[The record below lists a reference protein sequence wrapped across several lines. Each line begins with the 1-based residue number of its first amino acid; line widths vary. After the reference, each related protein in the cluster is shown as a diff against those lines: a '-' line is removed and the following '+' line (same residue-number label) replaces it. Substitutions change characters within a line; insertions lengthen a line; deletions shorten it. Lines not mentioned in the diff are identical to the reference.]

1 MMMILVM
8 RRPDLQADTMG
19 PAIAMHCNRFCDK
32 NKCEVCSH
40 RKEIQTIFSF
50 HFKPKLCYPQ
60 TENQS
65 AGLKEVQYTIV
76 DEFCELIYLG
86 STTDVCARW
95 SQTRKIIPKLVS
107 TNISRTNAQ
116 VTTEKLVLQSL
127 QLNLK
132 GTVSSKFR
140 SKGLAFD
147 GCISCGALL
156 RTSHQ
161 LGQHTNF
168 SFKRDLN
175 FSRFTKQC
183 LVCVICD

>member
-1 MMMILVM
+1 MNICSTIKIVPGIEKILPQNQ
-8 RRPDLQADTMG
+8 RSYWWHKD
-19 PAIAMHCNRFCDK
+19 
-32 NKCEVCSH
+32 
-40 RKEIQTIFSF
+40 
-50 HFKPKLCYPQ
+50 Q
-60 TENQS
+60 TETRICLVWS
-65 AGLKEVQYTIV
+65 LVWSLSIV
-76 DEFCELIYLG
+76 EEFCELIYLG

-95 SQTRKIIPKLVS
+95 SQTKKIIPKLVS
-107 TNISRTNAQ
+107 TNISSTNAQ

-156 RTSHQ
+156 RTSHSLGSHQ
-161 LGQHTNF
+161 PGQHTNF